1 MADNPQEGNLQ
12 QTQSYVESLKE
23 ALGIRT
29 RLTEADR
36 SSLNIARQTAKAIQ
50 DQKTGLSDLNTV
62 QKQITKNE
70 DLIHK
75 NAKAVEGIYKNLN
88 NEQKKSYKLS
98 KSIQE
103 ELENLNTQRELAL
116 EKIEQ
121 GQQLEQGTLDSLDTQ
136 IAGAESALQKET
148 EKIGV
153 LGQQALYQE
162 AIQRQLEASN
172 KARKEEEQVL
182 QKINQNMGILRKVT
196 GGLSELPV
204 IGSAFSQSLSIA
216 EEEMKRITEETGKV
230 PGKLQAA
237 KIQLNALGDII
248 GKLALAALVKAALD
262 LNKALVETQRVTGYT
277 KAETTALNYE
287 IQAASAAQGEF
298 YTTSVDVLKTVTE
311 ITKQTGIL
319 GDVLGTEALVGASVL
334 RDQMGLSAEAA
345 GQFAA
350 SAAISGQEVQATAS
364 GVFDSVNAFNKQNK
378 TALSAQQILEET
390 AKVSKEIGA
399 TFGFNQA
406 EIAKAAT
413 AAKALGM
420 TLEDVKGVSKQ
431 LLDFESSIQNELQ
444 AELLTGKD
452 LNLEKARQLAL
463 NNDLAGLAE
472 ELKKQNISALEFSK
486 MNAFQQEA
494 TAKAMGMSTEQLAK
508 TLYQQ
513 ELNNLSAEEFK
524 EKYGEQN
531 YEASKQLDI
540 QQRLQK
546 ALTKIADLVT
556 PIIEAF
562 ANLASNAF
570 VLYGTLATI
579 AALKLGKVFGMLG
592 GKGAAAAAEG
602 GSKLGKTLGGLGKGL
617 GSLGKSLANP
627 YVIAGLAVF
636 TGAVIG
642 LGYALKL
649 AAPGIEAIGN
659 IIIGVLAAV
668 PPIITAV
675 AQGFVMLLGA
685 LSLEKAAAII
695 AVGSS
700 LFLLAGGLGAFALA
714 MAGAGIANFL
724 AGDGV
729 LGGLERL
736 AAIAEPIVNIAG
748 ALGLLATNLQQFNTS
763 LNNLDEDKLEALSD
777 FGQETGPTIGSV
789 VQGIAG
795 KLLGTESSTSGEG
808 NSGLK
813 EEMVQIKN
821 ILTQILNK
829 EGAVYI
835 DSTKAGTSFAIGS
848 AKL

>member
-1 MADNPQEGNLQ
+1 
-12 QTQSYVESLKE
+12 
-23 ALGIRT
+23 
-29 RLTEADR
+29 
-36 SSLNIARQTAKAIQ
+36 
-50 DQKTGLSDLNTV
+50 
-62 QKQITKNE
+62 
-70 DLIHK
+70 
-75 NAKAVEGIYKNLN
+75 
-88 NEQKKSYKLS
+88 
-98 KSIQE
+98 
-103 ELENLNTQRELAL
+103 
-116 EKIEQ
+116 
-121 GQQLEQGTLDSLDTQ
+121 
-136 IAGAESALQKET
+136 
-148 EKIGV
+148 
-153 LGQQALYQE
+153 
-162 AIQRQLEASN
+162 
-172 KARKEEEQVL
+172 
-182 QKINQNMGILRKVT
+182 
-196 GGLSELPV
+196 
-204 IGSAFSQSLSIA
+204 
-216 EEEMKRITEETGKV
+216 
-230 PGKLQAA
+230 
-237 KIQLNALGDII
+237 
-248 GKLALAALVKAALD
+248 
-262 LNKALVETQRVTGYT
+262 
-277 KAETTALNYE
+277 
-287 IQAASAAQGEF
+287 
-298 YTTSVDVLKTVTE
+298 
-311 ITKQTGIL
+311 
-319 GDVLGTEALVGASVL
+319 
-334 RDQMGLSAEAA
+334 
-345 GQFAA
+345 
-350 SAAISGQEVQATAS
+350 
-364 GVFDSVNAFNKQNK
+364 
-378 TALSAQQILEET
+378 
-390 AKVSKEIGA
+390 
-399 TFGFNQA
+399 
-406 EIAKAAT
+406 
-413 AAKALGM
+413 
-420 TLEDVKGVSKQ
+420 
-431 LLDFESSIQNELQ
+431 
-444 AELLTGKD
+444 
-452 LNLEKARQLAL
+452 
-463 NNDLAGLAE
+463 
-472 ELKKQNISALEFSK
+472 
-486 MNAFQQEA
+486 
-494 TAKAMGMSTEQLAK
+494 MSTEQLAK

-524 EKYGEQN
+524 DRYGEQN

-546 ALTKIADLVT
+546 ALTKIADAIT
-556 PIIEAF
+556 PIIEGF
-562 ANLASNAF
+562 AYLASNAL
-570 VLYGTLATI
+570 VLRGVLITI

-617 GSLGKSLANP
+617 GSLGKSLAKP
-627 YVIAGLAVF
+627 QIILGIAVF
-636 TGAVIG
+636 TGAMIG

-649 AAPGIEAIGN
+649 AAPAIEAIGN